1 MATASAD
8 GTAKLFST
16 VTHKCSVK
24 LEGHSGEVSKVG
36 VCMYEYNCTCVLDYA
51 NLELPRWQLLANWT
65 RVIIRKLTDD
75 DTSLDRPSNSTTTA
89 ISQTPG

>member
-1 MATASAD
+1 MDVTFDYTGQNVATASAD

-36 VCMYEYNCTCVLDYA
+36 VCMYVCMYEYNACILDYTK
-51 NLELPRWQLLANWT
+51 LGLLNG
-65 RVIIRKLTDD
+65 
-75 DTSLDRPSNSTTTA
+75 SCC
-89 ISQTPG
+89 

>member
-1 MATASAD
+1 MDVTFDYTGQNVATASAD

-36 VCMYEYNCTCVLDYA
+36 VCMSIMLESWTTLSWGFLMAVVVELD
-51 NLELPRWQLLANWT
+51 
-65 RVIIRKLTDD
+65 
-75 DTSLDRPSNSTTTA
+75 
-89 ISQTPG
+89 